1 MWARKNQ
8 TPLKKKVKEREWKRI
23 SQSLRKEEGD
33 VVKTA
38 FDWNPQG
45 YRRRGRPT
53 TTWRQTVDQELRWAG
68 KTWREVKATAP
79 KWSVFRGLV
88 DVPWRN
94 KTT

>member
-33 VVKTA
+33 VVKTT

-45 YRRRGRPT
+45 YRRIVRPR

-79 KWSVFRGLV
+79 KCSVF
-88 DVPWRN
+88 
-94 KTT
+94 